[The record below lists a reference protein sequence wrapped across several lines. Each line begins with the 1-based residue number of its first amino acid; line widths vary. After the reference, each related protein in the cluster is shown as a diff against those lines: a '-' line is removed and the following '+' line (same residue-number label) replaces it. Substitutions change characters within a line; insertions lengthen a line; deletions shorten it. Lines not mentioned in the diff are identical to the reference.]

1 MLEWKSCT
9 SRNLN
14 REMRK
19 IRDLKIDVYGKR
31 LTSHTLFAIK
41 TKLLTVKCFTYTIY
55 SKERKRRTETLCL
68 TTETWR
74 LILNDFYRSA
84 FIA

>member
-1 MLEWKSCT
+1 MIEWKSCT

-19 IRDLKIDVYGKR
+19 IRNLIKINVYGKR

-55 SKERKRRTETLCL
+55 SKERVNVVQRH
-68 TTETWR
+68 
-74 LILNDFYRSA
+74 FV
-84 FIA
+84 